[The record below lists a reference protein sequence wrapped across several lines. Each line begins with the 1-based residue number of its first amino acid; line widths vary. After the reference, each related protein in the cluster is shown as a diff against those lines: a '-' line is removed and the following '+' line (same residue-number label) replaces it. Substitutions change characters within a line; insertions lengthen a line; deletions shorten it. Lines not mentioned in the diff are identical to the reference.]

1 MLKLNPHKRVNAI
14 ELLKYSWFNDLQ
26 KDIDDSKPKI
36 HKHTIKTCNHNN
48 TSNHISS
55 QKNAIEPLNVNSSFK
70 QQPDNSPNM
79 KRIRRKLC
87 FENYNDEIHNN
98 NINQNIKKRKMSN
111 NIQQY
116 LTPKRRKLNSHKKP
130 NCIDTIMQQHTKQK

>member
-36 HKHTIKTCNHNN
+36 HKHAIRTCNHNN
-48 TSNHISS
+48 TNDHISS
-55 QKNAIEPLNVNSSFK
+55 RKNAIEPLNVNSPFK
-70 QQPDNSPNM
+70 QQPDNSSNI
-79 KRIRRKLC
+79 KIRRKLC
-87 FENYNDEIHNN
+87 FENHNN

-116 LTPKRRKLNSHKKP
+116 LIPKKRKLNSHKNP
-130 NCIDTIMQQHTKQK
+130 NCIDTIIQQHTKQK